1 MRSGALG
8 GSFWDGRSRTGLRAG
23 LAVIVVSNLVGAAS
37 DVWQDQRG
45 PWSHPLAP
53 DWLLNLGGSPL
64 VAVLLVAG
72 TAAMVQFARKP
83 GQLAAGALALA
94 AMALLVEADGAL
106 NEGPKRHFFA
116 PGLALLGWLAGLAFA
131 RLLARHSGR
140 TRAELVAW
148 QEIHAEMG
156 AVAALAGNY
165 VDAVASKLW
174 HVGPGWA
181 NDTTLR
187 AVILAHHPLGDGSLA
202 GQYAHAVAGSAVAS
216 QVLSIATLFVQGG
229 ACLMLLGPRWRLA
242 AGLAV
247 FAFHCNVDLLAGI
260 GYGPARTLLLLFC
273 LPWPQVLPRVLH
285 RWPRA
290 VALFAVAPPLTTP
303 VISRTTLVRA
313 GALALALVGATV
325 LIARSLP
332 IRSYTAL
339 HHSYTGDRA
348 GPRAQHPQP

>member
-1 MRSGALG
+1 MSFAPLG
-8 GSFWDGRSRTGLRAG
+8 SSYWDGRSRSFLRVG
-23 LAVIVVSNLVGAAS
+23 LAVIVASNVLGAAAN
-37 DVWQDQRG
+37 VWQDQRG
-45 PWSHPLAP
+45 TWSHPMAP

-64 VAVLLVAG
+64 VGLLLIVALLAIG
-72 TAAMVQFARKP
+72 QFARKP

-131 RLLARHSGR
+131 RLLAWRSGHA
-140 TRAELVAW
+140 RADLTAW

-165 VDAVASKLW
+165 VDAAASKLL

-187 AVILAHHPLGDGSLA
+187 SVILSHHPLGDGSLA
-202 GQYAHAVAGSAVAS
+202 GQYAHFVAGSAAAS
-216 QVLSIATLFVQGG
+216 QVLAVATLVVQGG
-229 ACLMLLGPRWRLA
+229 ACLMLIGPRWRLL

-247 FAFHCNVDLLAGI
+247 FAFHCNVELLADI
-260 GYGPARTLLLLFC
+260 GYGPARMTLLLFC
-273 LPWPQVLPRVLH
+273 LPWPLFLPRLLR

-290 VALFAVAPPLTTP
+290 VAFFAVVAPMTSPA
-303 VISRTTLVRA
+303 VSRTQLLRVSALV
-313 GALALALVGATV
+313 LALVAATV
-325 LIARSLP
+325 VTARALP
-332 IRSYTAL
+332 IRAYTAL
-339 HHSYTGDRA
+339 HHSYSGERS
-348 GPRAQHPQP
+348 GPRPQP